1 MRDVLNHLGLRH
13 ISLVEAEIKIEVTLM
28 AGSEIMCTEDVHCI
42 IKILEVDIGL
52 TSITE
57 EIMGIILEVVRDI
70 GTIIMITAGTITEVK
85 IMIET
90 GVGHQIDKIE
100 VDKEIGV

>member
-1 MRDVLNHLGLRH
+1 
-13 ISLVEAEIKIEVTLM
+13 M
-28 AGSEIMCTEDVHCI
+28 AGSEIMHTEDVYYI
-42 IKILEVDIGL
+42 IKILEVDIGV

-70 GTIIMITAGTITEVK
+70 GKSTMIRGGTIIEVK

-90 GVGHQIDKIE
+90 GVGH
-100 VDKEIGV
+100 